1 MAPTEVPTPLDADST
16 QEPAIYPDPSIGDED
31 EDDLPSLAE
40 DPASSLPFG
49 SATMRSSR
57 SSSRVVFK
65 TPPIKGARKPIPTK
79 ILWSSLSS
87 VGPST
92 ISPLCGGLFK
102 EDSGTITAFV
112 GSDPDSKVNLFS
124 WDSSLDDWVCLGLY
138 QPKGP
143 NNKGPVHQGQF
154 RPTNL
159 KLAAAVERVCT
170 SHSGA
175 KYHGLSALEG
185 ETLIPV
191 RTFKA
196 ACRRHMI
203 LHGMWDVFNL
213 PDPISGGHQDLFDR
227 HGRFSLEHV
236 TQHVASRK
244 KLADR
249 FELDNLKWSGQFLL
263 NSLSPFLMGKVVE
276 EVGIDASGPEV
287 LVGIFAVIFKGDGFD
302 ALERVRK
309 QVQDLKIQS
318 FAGQNVEEYVKKVKD
333 GCERLDSANMLQ
345 PGDDLLLKIVR
356 NLESTTVLSFQV
368 QMGILYKKVD
378 KWVQSCRVLDPDV
391 AALKYTKFTYES
403 ICDECVKEYRE
414 LYSGGRW
421 TAQVAS
427 KSSAEPQLPAGF
439 LAQMQSAMIASLKQQ
454 GLQPPGSSGLSGG
467 SSKSQRSSPQ
477 SSDSGCRYCKATDHV
492 ISNCPKLK
500 AKKEKEQGNS
510 GSGVSS
516 SAPQYDSWKTVL
528 PSGANPD
535 SCTKKVGK
543 RVWKW
548 CSKCNRFMF
557 HHANGHAAWLERRKQ
572 RQTASGSQS
581 ISGSQSSGS
590 SPPQPSANLA
600 GDCRLVPTPGSSFWF
615 S

>member
-159 KLAAAVERVCT
+159 KLAAAVERACT

-196 ACRRHMI
+196 
-203 LHGMWDVFNL
+203 
-213 PDPISGGHQDLFDR
+213 
-227 HGRFSLEHV
+227 
-236 TQHVASRK
+236 
-244 KLADR
+244 
-249 FELDNLKWSGQFLL
+249 
-263 NSLSPFLMGKVVE
+263 
-276 EVGIDASGPEV
+276 
-287 LVGIFAVIFKGDGFD
+287 
-302 ALERVRK
+302 
-309 QVQDLKIQS
+309 
-318 FAGQNVEEYVKKVKD
+318 
-333 GCERLDSANMLQ
+333 
-345 PGDDLLLKIVR
+345 
-356 NLESTTVLSFQV
+356 
-368 QMGILYKKVD
+368 
-378 KWVQSCRVLDPDV
+378 
-391 AALKYTKFTYES
+391 
-403 ICDECVKEYRE
+403 
-414 LYSGGRW
+414 
-421 TAQVAS
+421 
-427 KSSAEPQLPAGF
+427 
-439 LAQMQSAMIASLKQQ
+439 
-454 GLQPPGSSGLSGG
+454 
-467 SSKSQRSSPQ
+467 
-477 SSDSGCRYCKATDHV
+477 
-492 ISNCPKLK
+492 
-500 AKKEKEQGNS
+500 KKEKEQGNS

-516 SAPQYDSWKTVL
+516 SAPQDDSWKTVL